1 MGLIN
6 FFKKAREDKAKT
18 YYNSPQIWESGT
30 ASGTQARVLTVD
42 ELWQTDTVKQAVQRI
57 IAELI
62 KYEPVHVKKE
72 EFGQLYET
80 NSQLQKVLETP
91 NEWDTGSDLL
101 ESFYHSYFL
110 SGNAFIIPV
119 FAETPAGSRV
129 YSQFYTIKPLISEH
143 VEDSNGHE
151 GYYFQLSGNAF
162 IIPVFA
168 ETPAGSRVYSQF
180 YTIKPL
186 ISEHVEDS
194 NGHEGYYFQF
204 NSGYEVVLP
213 ASDVIHLKRDYGQN
227 EFFGGDKAGRPDTLS
242 LQKLATLD
250 QKLLQGVSKAM
261 DAGYQVKGVLKIGS
275 VLDEQKIQKSLD
287 DFYNRLKRSDG
298 AVLPLDA
305 KSDYQGYQ
313 VKGVLKI
320 GSVLDEQK
328 IQKSLDDFYNRLKRS
343 DGAVLPLDA
352 KSDYQPIQSDIKAVD
367 AETLAFID
375 ERILRS
381 FGVSKAILSGDYTP
395 DQQKAFR
402 AQPIQSDIK
411 AVDAETLAFID
422 ERILRSFGVSKAILS
437 GDYTPD
443 QQKAFRAT
451 AVEPVI
457 QKLEKELTKKL
468 FTQKERSH
476 GNLIKFYSGE
486 LKYIDATTSQ
496 ILAMCQAGGILT
508 VNELR
513 SEIGYR
519 PLKELA
525 TDGQGM
531 PLMMMSKNYG
541 AVDAVKDQILI
552 EAEADKKQ
560 DKNQQNNTENN
571 TEQGIEEEAEQ
582 QKQLN

>member
-42 ELWQTDTVKQAVQRI
+42 ELWQTDTVKQAINRI

-72 EFGQLYET
+72 DFGQLYET
-80 NSQLQKVLETP
+80 NSQLQKVLECP

-101 ESFYHSYFL
+101 ESFYTSYFL

-119 FAETPAGSRV
+119 FAETPTGSRV
-129 YSQFYTIKPLISEH
+129 YSQFYTIKPVIAEH
-143 VEDSNGHE
+143 VEDSNG
-151 GYYFQLSGNAF
+151 N
-162 IIPVFA
+162 
-168 ETPAGSRVYSQF
+168 
-180 YTIKPL
+180 
-186 ISEHVEDS
+186 
-194 NGHEGYYFQF
+194 EGYYFQF
-204 NSGYEVVLP
+204 TSGYEVVLP

-250 QKLLQGVSKAM
+250 QKLLNGVSKAM

-287 DFYNRLKRSDG
+287 DFY
-298 AVLPLDA
+298 A
-305 KSDYQGYQ
+305 
-313 VKGVLKI
+313 
-320 GSVLDEQK
+320 
-328 IQKSLDDFYNRLKRS
+328 RLKRS

-375 ERILRS
+375 
-381 FGVSKAILSGDYTP
+381 D
-395 DQQKAFR
+395 
-402 AQPIQSDIK
+402 
-411 AVDAETLAFID
+411 
-422 ERILRSFGVSKAILS
+422 RILRSFGVSKAILS

-468 FTQKERSH
+468 FTSKERSH

-486 LKYIDATTSQ
+486 LKYIDATTNQ

-525 TDGQGM
+525 MDEQGM

-541 AVDAVKDQILI
+541 SVEAVKEQVLI
-552 EAEADKKQ
+552 EAGVDQKQ
-560 DKNQQNNTENN
+560 DENKQITEENN